1 MSISGLINV
10 CGLYCIESIYIVAY
24 KNSVSSCSES
34 EILHLLCT
42 VFPVVPLF
50 YAIQSLEQL
59 VSLLHCHTIKQSCRG
74 ETDRSCY
81 MLWNCSHRAN
91 YLTGMGVQI
100 IIARTKNAGI
110 SKIQVVE

>member
-1 MSISGLINV
+1 MFVSFL
-10 CGLYCIESIYIVAY
+10 CIESIYIVAY

-74 ETDRSCY
+74 ETDRTITFY
-81 MLWNCSHRAN
+81 GIAVIELITLKVWEFN
-91 YLTGMGVQI
+91 I
-100 IIARTKNAGI
+100 IISRTKNADI
-110 SKIQVVE
+110 CKI

>member
-1 MSISGLINV
+1 MFVSFL
-10 CGLYCIESIYIVAY
+10 CIESIYIVAY

-59 VSLLHCHTIKQSCRG
+59 VSMLHCHHAEEKQAETVTFYGIAVIKLITI
-74 ETDRSCY
+74 
-81 MLWNCSHRAN
+81 
-91 YLTGMGVQI
+91 
-100 IIARTKNAGI
+100 
-110 SKIQVVE
+110 

>member
-1 MSISGLINV
+1 MFVSFL
-10 CGLYCIESIYIVAY
+10 CIESIYIVAY
-24 KNSVSSCSES
+24 KNTVSSCSES

-74 ETDRSCY
+74 ETGRNCY
-81 MLWNCSHRAN
+81 ILGNCSHRAN
-91 YLTGMGVQI
+91 NLNSMGVQYNHS
-100 IIARTKNAGI
+100 KN
-110 SKIQVVE
+110 KKCRYQ